1 LALRQSL
8 ILIKNWI
15 LIYWETIIGSKSYMR
30 LQLASSQ
37 FHNIIFV
44 AFHSNP
50 IGAHLNPYHTFHCVC
65 LQFCWPGMYTYI
77 TCMCCTCPGC
87 ALSNP
92 NKANSRKIVYNFPFK
107 APMMVLH
114 IDAYQ
119 AGNVKGFEGLEV
131 YFITCCGMYSFA
143 TMEPISNTSAKA
155 FASAIMRIILHYGLC
170 NTAVLDKDS
179 KFMGVFKE
187 SLDLL
192 NINYHVLSGDNHN
205 PMLVEQV
212 DR

>member
-1 LALRQSL
+1 
-8 ILIKNWI
+8 
-15 LIYWETIIGSKSYMR
+15 
-30 LQLASSQ
+30 
-37 FHNIIFV
+37 
-44 AFHSNP
+44 
-50 IGAHLNPYHTFHCVC
+50 
-65 LQFCWPGMYTYI
+65 
-77 TCMCCTCPGC
+77 
-87 ALSNP
+87 
-92 NKANSRKIVYNFPFK
+92 
-107 APMMVLH
+107 MMVLH